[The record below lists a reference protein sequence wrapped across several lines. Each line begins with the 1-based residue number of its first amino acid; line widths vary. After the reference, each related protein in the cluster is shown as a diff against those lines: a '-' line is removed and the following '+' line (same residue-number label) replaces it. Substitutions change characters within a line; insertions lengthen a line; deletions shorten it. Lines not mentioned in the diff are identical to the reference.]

1 MRAFLDTH
9 AAVFLW
15 SGRIEEFGRRSRR
28 LLEGA
33 ELAVSPVVKLELALL
48 YEIGRLTVAPQVI
61 LGALLEDCGV
71 HAVDDPM
78 PAVIEKALPITWTR
92 DPFDRLLVATA
103 ALHRAPLVTR
113 DAKMQAHF
121 EGAVW

>member
-9 AAVFLW
+9 AAIFLW
-15 SGRIEEFGRRSRR
+15 SGRIEEFGKRSKR

-33 ELAVSPVVKLELALL
+33 DLAVSPVVKLELALL
-48 YEIGRLTVAPQVI
+48 QEIGRITVSPQAL

-71 HAVDDPM
+71 HAVDDPL
-78 PAVIEKALPITWTR
+78 PAVIERALPITWTR

-103 ALHRAPLVTR
+103 ALHGAPLVTR

-121 EGAVW
+121 AGAVW

>member
-15 SGRIEEFGRRSRR
+15 SGRVEEFGRRSRR
-28 LLEGA
+28 LLEEA
-33 ELAVSPVVKLELALL
+33 DLAVSPVVKLELALL
-48 YEIGRLTVAPQVI
+48 HEIGRLTVPPQTI

-71 HAVDDPM
+71 HSVDDPM

-103 ALHRAPLVTR
+103 ALHRAPLLTR
-113 DAKMQAHF
+113 DVKMQAHF